1 VCPGVA
7 RTDRERRVS
16 EREVRVRPRYAKLY
30 PELASDEWVPAREF
44 AELIV
49 LRART
54 ARSLSI
60 YQRTLDQRHFEFR
73 GGDTDPRS
81 PGTRSRRTD

>member
-1 VCPGVA
+1 M
-7 RTDRERRVS
+7 S

-30 PELASDEWVPAREF
+30 PELATDEWVSAREF

-54 ARSLSI
+54 ARRLSM

-73 GGDTDPRS
+73 GGDAAPRS
-81 PGTRSRRTD
+81 PEIRTRRTD

>member
-1 VCPGVA
+1 M
-7 RTDRERRVS
+7 S

-30 PELASDEWVPAREF
+30 PEIATEEWVSAREF

-54 ARSLSI
+54 ARGLNI

-73 GGDTDPRS
+73 GGDPDPR
-81 PGTRSRRTD
+81 PADARTRRTD

>member
-1 VCPGVA
+1 M
-7 RTDRERRVS
+7 S

-30 PELASDEWVPAREF
+30 PEIAIDDWVPAREF

-60 YQRTLDQRHFEFR
+60 YQRTLDQHHFEFR
-73 GGDTDPRS
+73 GGD
-81 PGTRSRRTD
+81 PGLRPPETRTRRTD

>member
-1 VCPGVA
+1 
-7 RTDRERRVS
+7 VS

-30 PELASDEWVPAREF
+30 PELATDEWVPAREF

-73 GGDTDPRS
+73 GGESGLRPPEART
-81 PGTRSRRTD
+81 RRTD

>member
-1 VCPGVA
+1 MK
-7 RTDRERRVS
+7 

-30 PELASDEWVPAREF
+30 PELATEWVSAREF

-54 ARSLSI
+54 ARSLSVH
-60 YQRTLDQRHFEFR
+60 QRTLDQRHFEFR
-73 GGDTDPRS
+73 GGAAGLRPA
-81 PGTRSRRTD
+81 GTRTRRTD

>member
-1 VCPGVA
+1 M
-7 RTDRERRVS
+7 S

-30 PELASDEWVPAREF
+30 PEIATDEWVPAREF

-54 ARSLSI
+54 ARSLSV

-73 GGDTDPRS
+73 GGDSGRRARE
-81 PGTRSRRTD
+81 TRTRRTD

>member
-1 VCPGVA
+1 MN
-7 RTDRERRVS
+7 

-30 PELASDEWVPAREF
+30 PEFATDEWVSAREF

-54 ARSLSI
+54 ARSLSV

-73 GGDTDPRS
+73 GGDAGLRPA
-81 PGTRSRRTD
+81 GTRTRRTD

>member
-1 VCPGVA
+1 M
-7 RTDRERRVS
+7 S

-30 PELASDEWVPAREF
+30 PEITIEDWVPAREF

-49 LRART
+49 LRARR

-73 GGDTDPRS
+73 GGD
-81 PGTRSRRTD
+81 PGLRPPETRTRRTD